1 MPILFSAIVPIFG
14 AIGLFVLALFLMSI
28 FNKKKAYKNLHQ
40 KLLSFTDKVE
50 VVKGNPAFD
59 FKMEYNEKTFLIKLI
74 YNPSSYEININ
85 AKHYWQRNEG
95 VVSSRKKGE
104 QMKGVYDL
112 TFFDLKANNYPTNT
126 VKLYV
131 IYPDCKRL
139 MKVINECEMVM
150 INPSVDIY
158 GCRVEKYT
166 KLEENINK
174 Y

>member
-1 MPILFSAIVPIFG
+1 MPILFPVIIPILGGIGIIVL
-14 AIGLFVLALFLMSI
+14 LFVIVSI
-28 FNKKKAYKNLHQ
+28 LNKKKAYTNLYN
-40 KLLSFTDKVE
+40 KLLSYTDKVE
-50 VVKGNPAFD
+50 VVKDNPAFD
-59 FKMEYNEKTFLIKLI
+59 FKMDYNNKLFLVKLI
-74 YNPSSYEININ
+74 YNPSCYEININ

-95 VVSSRKKGE
+95 VVYSRKKGE

-112 TFFDLKANNYPTNT
+112 TFFDLKANNMPLDT

-131 IYPDCKRL
+131 IYPDSTRL

-158 GCRVEKYT
+158 GTRVEKYN
-166 KLEENINK
+166 LLDQNINK